1 MANEVAYKPLQT
13 VKETPAQIE
22 RIDNTDLYNYKD
34 KGVEFQGFSKTKI
47 GQNQYKL
54 LRQEFTSM
62 HNVFG
67 WAASSASLTLTVNS
81 NPDKNNFY
89 ITNLIIQGTTDTAC
103 MFLLAEV
110 DGNIINLF
118 YCTASDPD
126 NNQLNIN
133 FKAPLPFTKQTL
145 EIIPLNVTTGAP
157 IAITG
162 SVVINYYG
170 YTEQKA

>member
-1 MANEVAYKPLQT
+1 MGKEVAYKPLQN

-54 LRQEFTSM
+54 LRQKFTSR

-67 WAASSASLTLTVNS
+67 WTASGASLTLTVND
-81 NPDKNNFY
+81 NPEKNNFY
-89 ITNLIIQGTTDTAC
+89 ITNLILQATTDKDC

-110 DGNIINLF
+110 NGNIINLF
-118 YCTASDPD
+118 YCTPTDPD
-126 NNQLNIN
+126 KNLLNID

-162 SVVINYYG
+162 AVIINYYG